1 MRFRHMNIDM
11 NFSKISRIKKFL
23 YDSCKKEKIKKQFFR
38 RIQNSI
44 YQKNE
49 CFDSNLMNFLDFT
62 TFDEYKYE
70 IYSLVAILSELE
82 YICFALKMN
91 SSQLLKNTLCS

>member
-11 NFSKISRIKKFL
+11 NFFKAFRIKKSL
-23 YDSCKKEKIKKQFFR
+23 CDLCKKKKIKKQFFR
-38 RIQNSI
+38 RIQDSI

-49 CFDSNLMNFLDFT
+49 CFDSNLMNSFDFI

-70 IYSLVAILSELE
+70 ILF
-82 YICFALKMN
+82 ICRDIER
-91 SSQLLKNTLCS
+91 T

>member
-1 MRFRHMNIDM
+1 MTFHSIDM
-11 NFSKISRIKKFL
+11 NFFKTSRIKIFL

-49 CFDSNLMNFLDFT
+49 CFDSNLMSFLDFI

-70 IYSLVAILSELE
+70 ILFTCRDIER
-82 YICFALKMN
+82 
-91 SSQLLKNTLCS
+91 T

>member
-1 MRFRHMNIDM
+1 MRFRYMNIDM
-11 NFSKISRIKKFL
+11 NFSKAFRIKKSL
-23 YDSCKKEKIKKQFFR
+23 RDSCKKEKIKKQFSR

-49 CFDSNLMNFLDFT
+49 CFDSNLMSFLDFT

-70 IYSLVAILSELE
+70 ILFTCRDIER
-82 YICFALKMN
+82 
-91 SSQLLKNTLCS
+91 T

>member
-1 MRFRHMNIDM
+1 MRFRYINIDM
-11 NFSKISRIKKFL
+11 NFFKIFRFKKSLCDSRKK
-23 YDSCKKEKIKKQFFR
+23 KINFFFR

-49 CFDSNLMNFLDFT
+49 CFDSNLMSFLDFI

-70 IYSLVAILSELE
+70 ILFTCRNIERIYLLRI
-82 YICFALKMN
+82 KMN
-91 SSQLLKNTLCS
+91 FLRLLKSILCS